1 MKSDINKN
9 TRLQRTFNKYLKLND
24 TDLCILDCYG
34 CSISKKIHPTIMSTY
49 ANANNHFLVRQIN
62 NKMAKY
68 YKIRKFTPKECF
80 RLMGVEDADI
90 DKLLNSDLSD
100 TQLYKMAGNSIV
112 TNCMTH
118 MFYNLFINRPK
129 KKDIELW

>member
-9 TRLQRTFNKYLKLND
+9 TRLQRTFNKYFKLND
-24 TDLCILDCYG
+24 IGLCMY
-34 CSISKKIHPTIMSTY
+34 TY
-49 ANANNHFLVRQIN
+49 TNVNNHFLVRQIN

-80 RLMGVEDADI
+80 RLMGVEDTDI